1 MNELTIISWRQ
12 IPAQVIARKGR
23 EAAVR
28 RELSPRFQAAI
39 DRAAM
44 QAGLF
49 GSDDYLNEWV
59 RSSTPCGDDLEAE
72 ADAAVARLEAEYGND
87 VLNELANNEGNR

>member
-1 MNELTIISWRQ
+1 MSELTIISWRQ
-12 IPAQVIARKGR
+12 IPAQVTARRGR
-23 EAAVR
+23 EAVR

-59 RSSTPCGDDLEAE
+59 RASVPCGDDLEAE
-72 ADAAVARLEAEYGND
+72 ADAAVARLEAEYGNEA
-87 VLNELANNEGNR
+87 LNDLANNGGNR